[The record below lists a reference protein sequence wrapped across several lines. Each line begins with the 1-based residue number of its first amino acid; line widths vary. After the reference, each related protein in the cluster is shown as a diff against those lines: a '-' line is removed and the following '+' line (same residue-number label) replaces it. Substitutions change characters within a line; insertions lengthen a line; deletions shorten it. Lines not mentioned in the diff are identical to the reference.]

1 MIGPDFNNLCRIVK
15 ERSGLHLTGNRM
27 PMVASRLAPIAQ
39 RLGHRSVQEFL
50 ARLRFESSEDIWA
63 QIIDALTTYET
74 SFFRDP
80 AQFDALRRILLPDLM
95 RKRADER
102 RIRILSV
109 ACSHGQEPY
118 TLAMLA
124 TGMNLPEKGWR
135 VEITATDN
143 SASALARAKRAHYS
157 QFELRRGLDEAMI
170 ARYFMRD
177 DTDYALKAPLRNMVE
192 FRKHNVLD
200 GPDDLGQ
207 FDIVFCR
214 NVLFYFDTQTKAA
227 ALARLQPLTAHDGYL
242 LMASSETNIGEAHG
256 LVPHGKQRGV
266 FRMPA
271 NKTVPRFARAMTA

>member
-15 ERSGLHLTGNRM
+15 ERSGLHLTGSRM

-39 RLGHRSVQEFL
+39 RLGHRNVQEFL
-50 ARLRFESSEDIWA
+50 ARLRFESSQDIWT

-80 AQFDALRRILLPDLM
+80 AQFDALRRVLLPDLM

-102 RIRILSV
+102 RIRILSA

-124 TGMNLPEKGWR
+124 ADMNFPEKGWR

-143 SASALARAKRAHYS
+143 SAPALARAKQARYS
-157 QFELRRGLDEAMI
+157 QFELRRGLDEAAI
-170 ARYFMRD
+170 AQHFMRD

-192 FRKHNVLD
+192 FRKHNLLN

-207 FDIVFCR
+207 FDIVLCR
-214 NVLFYFDTQTKAA
+214 NVLFYFDTQTKAT
-227 ALARLQPLTAHDGYL
+227 ALSSLQKLTANDGYL
-242 LMASSETNIGEAHG
+242 LLAGSETNIGEAHG
-256 LVPHGKQRGV
+256 LVPHRKQRGI

-271 NKTVPRFARAMTA
+271 SKAAPRFARAMNA